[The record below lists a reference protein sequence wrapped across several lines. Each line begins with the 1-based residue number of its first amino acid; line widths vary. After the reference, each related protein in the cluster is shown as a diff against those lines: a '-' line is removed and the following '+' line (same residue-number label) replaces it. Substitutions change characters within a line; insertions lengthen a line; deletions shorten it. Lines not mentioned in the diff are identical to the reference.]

1 MNTAKVLC
9 LNLWRRLGSLAKERR
24 GQDMIEYAL
33 MAGLIATG
41 IVTMSPGVA
50 VSISTIMSKVN
61 SVMVLAGA

>member
-1 MNTAKVLC
+1 MNTAKVLY
-9 LNLWRRLGSLAKERR
+9 LNLGRRLGSLAKERR

-50 VSISTIMSKVN
+50 VSIISIMSKVN